1 MTLFNVFFSLLFSL
15 LFSLFTLKLVCGM
28 GVEILYPLCKLT
40 RLTPPPYAVYVLLC
54 LIKPLYTLVLA
65 LVLYMFV
72 AVVWLCCCCVSVW
85 LSGCVSGGVCRR
97 GRTSGYLKHILL
109 VLFSYLHYALY
120 YVILSYLDLEPFYS
134 ITSFNPLIS
143 NMWLF

>member
-1 MTLFNVFFSLLFSL
+1 LTLFNVFFSL
-15 LFSLFTLKLVCGM
+15 LFSLFTLKLVCEM
-28 GVEILYPLCKLT
+28 GVYILYPLCKLT

-72 AVVWLCCCCVSVW
+72 AVCVVCVVVVW